1 MKHPIN
7 LTALAIVLFLV
18 HFVAVMAMVGR
29 MQSLKGARRLSDYL
43 RTHYLSGILAT
54 AVAYGI
60 ELYLLMK
67 I

>member
-43 RTHYLSGILAT
+43 RTHRGRHFRLPP
-54 AVAYGI
+54 
-60 ELYLLMK
+60 
-67 I
+67 